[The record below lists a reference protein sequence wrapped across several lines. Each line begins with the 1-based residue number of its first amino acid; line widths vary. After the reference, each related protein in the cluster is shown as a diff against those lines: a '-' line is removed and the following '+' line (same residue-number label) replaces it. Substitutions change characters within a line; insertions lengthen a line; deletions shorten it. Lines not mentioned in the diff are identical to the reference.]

1 MYVQVYMC
9 ICIHLLSNTV
19 TYQEKTSWL
28 LVKWTM
34 AEEQSRWT
42 CNLCQYTL
50 IQKTVSS
57 CCFSPQISPLQ
68 TCHNTHAPQRIVH
81 NAPQRI
87 ITMPWPSL
95 WCWRLPAL
103 QLKET
108 SCPFLSWSIFSLWPV
123 LPIFQWNPDTLQQQS
138 SWNLSTRSLGC
149 ICRLVALFSLCKC
162 NLAAK
167 TNCQPPHGE
176 LEYLSAALALS

>member
-1 MYVQVYMC
+1 MYEQVYTC

-42 CNLCQYTL
+42 CNLCQYTW

-68 TCHNTHAPQRIVH
+68 TYHNTHAPQRIVH
-81 NAPQRI
+81 NAVTQSVMLKTPCSAI
-87 ITMPWPSL
+87 KGDILSFPILEHILPVTCATHFSVESWHPAAAKLLKSL
-95 WCWRLPAL
+95 YTFSGLYLPAGG
-103 QLKET
+103 
-108 SCPFLSWSIFSLWPV
+108 SV
-123 LPIFQWNPDTLQQQS
+123 LPLQMQP
-138 SWNLSTRSLGC
+138 C
-149 ICRLVALFSLCKC
+149 CK
-162 NLAAK
+162 N
-167 TNCQPPHGE
+167 
-176 LEYLSAALALS
+176 